1 MITHGSGLLVQR
13 LSPPHN
19 RHEGTVQIVFL
30 IAGLPLI
37 AVGIAIIV
45 SEAKARRDTEALQA
59 RVVGFSVGK
68 SANSNMASYH
78 PVAEYVGPN
87 GRKYYVE
94 SVGSSVP
101 FHKIGQ
107 AVEVLANA
115 REPEKAVLESGLS
128 YVLGGVLVF
137 LGLVA
142 VGLFWITFRFSIF
155 SAVVATI
162 TVAGL
167 AEKIRSAW
175 RNEPLSLEAW
185 NAYKKKVLATRVF
198 TEESRDQISWADP
211 LRLSSAIE
219 GYKKT
224 NRFAVPVLLVLGV
237 GLLFLTYH
245 CYGRTQRFMEAA
257 DYAVGTVLELRE

>member
-1 MITHGSGLLVQR
+1 
-13 LSPPHN
+13 
-19 RHEGTVQIVFL
+19 
-30 IAGLPLI
+30 
-37 AVGIAIIV
+37 
-45 SEAKARRDTEALQA
+45 
-59 RVVGFSVGK
+59 
-68 SANSNMASYH
+68 
-78 PVAEYVGPN
+78 
-87 GRKYYVE
+87 
-94 SVGSSVP
+94 
-101 FHKIGQ
+101 
-107 AVEVLANA
+107 VEVLANA

-167 AEKIRSAW
+167 AAKIRSAW

-257 DYAVGTVLELRE
+257 DYAVGTVVELRERDSSDGDNTYAAIVEYRDRRGTSFKFEDSFSSSPPYYQTGQSVNVLYSREDPNKAQIDRGLLNYWLPALLGILGVLFLLMALHSARKQFRWSVARTLELR